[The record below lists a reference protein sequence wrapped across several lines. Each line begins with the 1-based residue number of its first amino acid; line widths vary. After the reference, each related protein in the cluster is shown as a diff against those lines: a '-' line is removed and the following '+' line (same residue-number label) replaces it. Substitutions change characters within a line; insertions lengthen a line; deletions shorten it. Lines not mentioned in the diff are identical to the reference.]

1 VELPV
6 AILDLGVPAAFMSGL
21 LAAACA
27 EPVLF
32 VQLRC

>member
-1 VELPV
+1 LLLAWQDIV
-6 AILDLGVPAAFMSGL
+6 DLVVPAAFMSG

-27 EPVLF
+27 EPVLL